1 MSEAFLRNDL
11 IWNWVFGL
19 CGAAFVAL
27 VVAGALAIGSA
38 ALARDR
44 AASRQLREGA
54 AVALGVALLLAGLA
68 GALWL
73 IAGALG

>member
-27 VVAGALAIGSA
+27 VVAGVLAIGSA

-44 AASRQLREGA
+44 AASRQVGEGA
-54 AVALGVALLLAGLA
+54 LVALTVALLLAGLA

-73 IAGALG
+73 VEGALA